1 MPLIAP
7 LVFQELFVIPRP
19 FSNWPAAR
27 VLLLAC
33 LGLSVQAFAAPPPN
47 PVAPAVAANADADAA
62 PPAYR
67 SAFEGYQRYTEE
79 KPVNWK
85 EANDSVARI
94 GGWRAYAKE
103 ASPSSPPAASTESDS
118 GSAPAKP

>member
-1 MPLIAP
+1 MPLIAL
-7 LVFQELFVIPRP
+7 LVFQELFVNPRP

-27 VLLLAC
+27 ALLLAC
-33 LGLSVQAFAAPPPN
+33 LGLSAQAFAAPPPN
-47 PVAPAVAANADADAA
+47 PIAPAADADAA

-103 ASPSSPPAASTESDS
+103 ASQSSPPAASTESDP